1 MRWPWVSLVFLRK
14 LPGLHSWKYIT
25 TFGDR
30 PRRMNAK
37 DFQLYLEQPRMLY
50 ALPLAELQRL
60 AMEYP
65 YSANLRL
72 LLLLKTHI
80 EAHPDEQDYLQRCAT
95 ASFDRAFI
103 YDLLQDARLLAR
115 EEAREDTEVLELR
128 TLDEIAL
135 EEEALLA
142 GNIEEET
149 SPLNNLSYE
158 EDFPVF
164 KTEDEND
171 ELENF
176 LESVEF
182 AEEPPERFLMPTRW
196 VDVAADFFTVLPGW
210 TRSLEPVTGSAPPE
224 EFTPEP
230 VSIFSEGRRP
240 DHGHSLKDRLRSI
253 RRQQSEKLADEQ
265 EEVRRIARRSLV
277 AQEAVASET
286 LARLLVQQGQYQHA
300 IKMYHRLELLYPEKK
315 AIFAGLIKDLQE
327 KI

>member
-1 MRWPWVSLVFLRK
+1 
-14 LPGLHSWKYIT
+14 
-25 TFGDR
+25 
-30 PRRMNAK
+30 MNAK

-50 ALPLAELQRL
+50 ALPLAELQGL

-72 LLLLKTHI
+72 LLLLKTHL
-80 EAHPDEQDYLQRCAT
+80 EGHPDEQDYLQRCAT
-95 ASFDRAFI
+95 ATFDRAFI

-182 AEEPPERFLMPTRW
+182 AEELPESFLMPTRW
-196 VDVAADFFTVLPGW
+196 VDVAADFFTVLPDW

-224 EFTPEP
+224 GFTPEP

-300 IKMYHRLELLYPEKK
+300 IKMYYRLELLYPEKK